1 MSCRHR
7 CSNNP
12 RTGRV
17 TSLTRFR
24 RALEHALN
32 VTSFTSGSRVGR
44 IEREAAGAEM
54 IKLCSFRLSVNDAT
68 RH

>member
-1 MSCRHR
+1 M
-7 CSNNP
+7 
-12 RTGRV
+12 

-44 IEREAAGAEM
+44 IERETAGAEM

>member
-1 MSCRHR
+1 M
-7 CSNNP
+7 
-12 RTGRV
+12 
-17 TSLTRFR
+17 TSLTGFR

-44 IEREAAGAEM
+44 IERETAGAEV
-54 IKLCSFRLSVNDAT
+54 IKLCSFRLTVNNAT